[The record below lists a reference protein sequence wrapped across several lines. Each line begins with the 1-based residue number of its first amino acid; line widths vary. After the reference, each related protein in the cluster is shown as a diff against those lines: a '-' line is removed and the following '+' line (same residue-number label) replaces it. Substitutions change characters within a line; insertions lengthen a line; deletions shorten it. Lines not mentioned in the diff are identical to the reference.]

1 MTEPFTKDWSL
12 LGSNLWL
19 RPVRSRDL
27 KRLEAFLAR
36 RDLAR
41 SQGADARSLSRLLP
55 WDSDPEVTLR
65 KGKALIAT
73 DAFGAPAGF
82 FAVHTG
88 LGDGPP
94 ELSFAVPKDAPGA
107 FHEGLRLVT
116 DGLRTHTS
124 LISILLRVEP
134 PDLDDGV
141 HALFGIGAD
150 EMKKLGWKGEPD
162 GVWIHRF
169 RKAAE
174 GVPHAG

>member
-1 MTEPFTKDWSL
+1 MTEAFTKNWSL

-27 KRLEAFLAR
+27 RRLEAFLAR

-55 WDSDPEVTLR
+55 WDSDPEATR
-65 KGKALIAT
+65 RRGKALIAT
-73 DAFGAPAGF
+73 DVFGAPAGF

-94 ELSFAVPKDAPGA
+94 ELSFAVPKDTPDA
-107 FHEGLRLVT
+107 FREGLRLVT

-124 LISILLRVEP
+124 LTSLLLRVTP
-134 PDLDDGV
+134 PDQDEALD
-141 HALFGIGAD
+141 H
-150 EMKKLGWKGEPD
+150 LGWTGVEK
-162 GVWIHRF
+162 GVWTHRLG
-169 RKAAE
+169 KTTEEA
-174 GVPHAG
+174 PHAG

>member
-1 MTEPFTKDWSL
+1 MTEPFTKNWSL

-19 RPVRSRDL
+19 RPVRSADL

-41 SQGADARSLSRLLP
+41 SQGADARNLSRLLP
-55 WDSDPEVTLR
+55 WDSDPEVTLK

-94 ELSFAVPKDAPGA
+94 ELSFAVPKDAPGG
-107 FHEGLRLVT
+107 FREGIRLVA
-116 DGLRTHTS
+116 DGLRAHTS
-124 LISILLRVEP
+124 LTSLLLRVEP
-134 PDLDDGV
+134 HDLDEILEGS
-141 HALFGIGAD
+141 
-150 EMKKLGWKGEPD
+150 GWLREQD
-162 GVWIHRF
+162 GVWTRSL
-169 RKAAE
+169 REAAE
-174 GVPHAG
+174 EVPHAG

>member
-41 SQGADARSLSRLLP
+41 SRGADARNLSRLLP
-55 WDSDPEVTLR
+55 WDSDPEATLK

-94 ELSFAVPKDAPGA
+94 ELSFAAPDDAPEV
-107 FHEGLRLVT
+107 FREGLRLVT
-116 DGLRTHTS
+116 DGLRAHTS
-124 LISILLRVEP
+124 LTSLLLRVEP
-134 PDLDDGV
+134 HDLDEV
-141 HALFGIGAD
+141 LKA
-150 EMKKLGWKGEPD
+150 LGWKGEED

-169 RKAAE
+169 RETAE
-174 GVPHAG
+174 EVPHAG

>member
-1 MTEPFTKDWSL
+1 MIEPFAKDWSL

-41 SQGADARSLSRLLP
+41 SRGADARNLSRLLP
-55 WDSDPEVTLR
+55 WDSDPEATLK
-65 KGKALIAT
+65 KGKALMAT

-94 ELSFAVPKDAPGA
+94 ELSFAVPKDGPEA
-107 FHEGLRLVT
+107 FREAIRLVT
-116 DGLRTHTS
+116 DGLRTHTALTS
-124 LISILLRVEP
+124 LLVRVEP
-134 PDLDDGV
+134 Y
-141 HALFGIGAD
+141 ALD
-150 EMKKLGWKGEPD
+150 EMLKGLGWKGDGD
-162 GVWIHRF
+162 GVWTHRL
-169 RKAAE
+169 RETAE
-174 GVPHAG
+174 EVPHAG